1 MTSPYDP
8 VFLAYITLNGPSIIA
23 LPLRPPRLAPSGG
36 ASCHSDNNGS
46 GEIKDSR
53 AMGRDVG
60 YSGVCGGP
68 YLGLHTAPS
77 LGDDATILNPDF
89 GYNLL
94 GLAKLSTPAHTH

>member
-1 MTSPYDP
+1 
-8 VFLAYITLNGPSIIA
+8 
-23 LPLRPPRLAPSGG
+23 
-36 ASCHSDNNGS
+36 
-46 GEIKDSR
+46 
-53 AMGRDVG
+53 MGRDVG

-77 LGDDATILNPDF
+77 LGVDATILNPDF